1 MRTAPVLSGKYES
14 SEDEGGRGSGVEDE
28 IPCIGMRSVLIQ
40 GFLLLSC
47 RFCVKFEYIF
57 LLEMT
62 VKDGKKI
69 DRKYRKAYNES
80 SGERIHSAFLHQ
92 YSFYE
97 GDRL

>member
-1 MRTAPVLSGKYES
+1 M
-14 SEDEGGRGSGVEDE
+14 
-28 IPCIGMRSVLIQ
+28 
-40 GFLLLSC
+40 
-47 RFCVKFEYIF
+47 KFEYIF